1 MSWKPYGALSGALKA
16 MTVNGAL
23 QYFEENEKGSV
34 EEGKLADLIILD
46 KNPLE
51 VPVDEIKNI
60 RVLETFKEGRSI
72 YKRKNL

>member
-1 MSWKPYGALSGALKA
+1 MEYVTKGLQPED
-16 MTVNGAL
+16 AL
-23 QYFEENEKGSV
+23 QYFEENEKGSI